1 VCYSHAVYTKLIYL
15 YTYLL
20 YGIIIIMT
28 IIMTTTMM
36 MINES
41 AVELLTNFGHR
52 IALVSSDDKKG
63 QLLLFLFQRL
73 SIDLQRFNAIVAA

>member
-1 VCYSHAVYTKLIYL
+1 MLFSRSLYETNLFIYL
-15 YTYLL
+15 LTLRNNNNNDNNNDDDDDDDKRVGL
-20 YGIIIIMT
+20 
-28 IIMTTTMM
+28 
-36 MINES
+36 
-41 AVELLTNFGHR
+41 ELLTNFGHR